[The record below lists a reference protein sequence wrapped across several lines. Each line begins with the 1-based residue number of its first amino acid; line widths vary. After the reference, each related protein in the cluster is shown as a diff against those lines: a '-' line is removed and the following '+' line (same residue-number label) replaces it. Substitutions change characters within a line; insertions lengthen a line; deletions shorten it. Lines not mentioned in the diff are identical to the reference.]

1 MILKPIWIV
10 AGSLAGT
17 GLVAGGTVAGIHYL
31 QTQAETSTSVVQTQS
46 IPPADTAGLP
56 LSNPTLIATGAT
68 NERASSSST
77 SEVAGEYWCRS
88 YNVNGAGGSCSTQRR
103 LYVKADGSYDFGTT
117 GHWIISGSTITF
129 DGDLASRGPATLSAD
144 RELRW
149 EFTRDD
155 KPYTIT
161 YYWRQALTTTTTPTT
176 AATSTSPASA
186 TTTPSAT
193 STATSTKTPKSEVTT
208 IAPSPFTSVT
218 SSASPTASSSP
229 TATATTTAPN
239 ISGSYSCVS
248 SGSGPCDT
256 SQTIEVF
263 SDGTWYEGSNVGTY
277 TVSGSTVIFSSPYAG
292 GGAGWASAGPAD
304 WGPADLAGN
313 SLTFD
318 NQGVPVRYER

>member
-10 AGSLAGT
+10 AGSIAGT

-31 QTQAETSTSVVQTQS
+31 QTQAETSTSVSQTQS
-46 IPPADTAGLP
+46 IPPAATASLP
-56 LSNPTLIATGAT
+56 LSNPTLIATAAT
-68 NERASSSST
+68 NSTTSSPST

-103 LYVKADGSYDFGTT
+103 LYLKADGSYDFGTT
-117 GHWIISGSTITF
+117 GHWIMSGSTVTF
-129 DGDLASRGPATLSAD
+129 DGDLASRGPATLTAD

-161 YYWRQALTTTTTPTT
+161 YYWRQAIIATATP
-176 AATSTSPASA
+176 APTSPSPSPNA
-186 TTTPSAT
+186 TT
-193 STATSTKTPKSEVTT
+193 
-208 IAPSPFTSVT
+208 
-218 SSASPTASSSP
+218 SASPTSTQTPKDQVTTIDPIKLTPVPTSTTTSASP

-239 ISGSYSCVS
+239 IAGSYYCVS

-256 SQTIEVF
+256 NQTIEMF
-263 SDGTWYEGSNVGTY
+263 RDGTWYEGSNVGTY
-277 TVSGSTVIFSSPYAG
+277 QVSGSTVIFSSPYAG

-304 WGPADLAGN
+304 WGPANLAGN
-313 SLTFD
+313 SLTFF
-318 NQGVPVRYER
+318 NVGVPVRYER